1 MSSNTARLFG
11 KNENTTRTSYIDR
24 ETPLFAQLARQLV
37 GSEPGIV
44 RVNGEDFHPPP
55 ELLFQILPSLDSLL
69 KGALKGRT
77 ESDLRHHAANDF
89 FKSPMEL
96 ENLSLPRFTSSRLRR
111 WFDWISPRRSSMS
124 ARSSKNL
131 SSSFSSTERFRT
143 SSTKVSK
150 LGLMWEIWRC
160 EPCLPMQNAPE
171 ADEIL
176 AEATRRD
183 AEQA

>member
-1 MSSNTARLFG
+1 MAAPELWSSETRDQRSDSIGSALGDAPPLHARLR
-11 KNENTTRTSYIDR
+11 KHSTRSINFVVAADVFEHRAVVRQKRKHHAHIILDR

-55 ELLFQILPSLDSLL
+55 ELLFQILPTLDSLL

-111 WFDWISPRRSSMS
+111 
-124 ARSSKNL
+124 
-131 SSSFSSTERFRT
+131 
-143 SSTKVSK
+143 
-150 LGLMWEIWRC
+150 
-160 EPCLPMQNAPE
+160 
-171 ADEIL
+171 
-176 AEATRRD
+176 
-183 AEQA
+183 